1 MQVTVVHRSG
11 SFRASKAMAARVLS
25 HPKITVLWH
34 ATVKSFEGQLA
45 EGEEGT
51 EDYVHPSLQRVVVT
65 VNDPSTG
72 GGPVEKVLEV
82 AAAFVAIGHSPNTKL
97 FEGQLETV
105 AGHDGYLKVAP
116 GSTAT
121 SVPGVFAAGDVADHM
136 YRQVREG
143 RTKEEEGQNGG
154 ARD

>member
-34 ATVKSFEGQLA
+34 ATVKSFEGQMA

-65 VNDPSTG
+65 VNDPSAG
-72 GGPVEKVLEV
+72 EGPVEKVLDV

-136 YRQVREG
+136 YRQVRG
-143 RTKEEEGQNGG
+143 RRAG
-154 ARD
+154 RRC